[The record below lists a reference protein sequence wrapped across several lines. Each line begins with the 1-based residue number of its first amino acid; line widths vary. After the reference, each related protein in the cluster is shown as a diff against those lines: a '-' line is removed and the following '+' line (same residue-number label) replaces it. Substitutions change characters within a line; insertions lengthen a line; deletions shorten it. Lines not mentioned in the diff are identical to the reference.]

1 MHLQEHDDCLLT
13 LVTEP
18 GVESCVQMN
27 CFDIDVFADG
37 GAFTLGLVN
46 LYETEVLETK
56 LAITQMKTRIF
67 RP

>member
-1 MHLQEHDDCLLT
+1 
-13 LVTEP
+13 
-18 GVESCVQMN
+18 MN

-37 GAFTLGLVN
+37 GALNCFTLGLVN

-67 RP
+67 QP